1 MSDEL
6 ETPEA
11 DAPPPAGETATP
23 ERTYSPAEFRAV
35 QNEAKNLRAR
45 LREIEAQAAERA
57 NTVTATQAEL
67 ETIRT
72 AHAAA
77 AEELRTHRLRL
88 AIATTSRE
96 DEALAGIDADLVLPH
111 LRVEWNDDGT
121 PKGVLAALRD
131 AVKRFPTLV
140 PVATPN
146 APRVPAQTAA
156 GKSTAGT
163 TDAAIVA
170 KRNMYPVF

>member
-1 MSDEL
+1 MSDEI
-6 ETPEA
+6 ETPEVE
-11 DAPPPAGETATP
+11 APPPAGETTP

-67 ETIRT
+67 ESIRT

-88 AIATTSRE
+88 AIVTASR
-96 DEALAGIDADLVLPH
+96 DDDALAGIDADLVLPH

-121 PKGVLAALRD
+121 PKGVLGALRD
-131 AVKRFPTLV
+131 AVKRFPSLV
-140 PVATPN
+140 PAAASS

-156 GKSTAGT
+156 GKSTAGSL
-163 TDAAIVA
+163 DPLIAA
-170 KRNMYPVF
+170 KRQLYPNL

>member
-6 ETPEA
+6 ETPEVE
-11 DAPPPAGETATP
+11 APPPAGESTP

-67 ETIRT
+67 EAIRT

-88 AIATTSRE
+88 AIVTASRE
-96 DEALAGIDADLVLPH
+96 DEALSGIDADLVLPH

-131 AVKRFPTLV
+131 AVKRFPSLV
-140 PVATPN
+140 PAQAPN

-156 GKSTAGT
+156 GKSASGT
-163 TDAAIVA
+163 TDAAVQA
-170 KRNMYPVF
+170 KRNLYPVF